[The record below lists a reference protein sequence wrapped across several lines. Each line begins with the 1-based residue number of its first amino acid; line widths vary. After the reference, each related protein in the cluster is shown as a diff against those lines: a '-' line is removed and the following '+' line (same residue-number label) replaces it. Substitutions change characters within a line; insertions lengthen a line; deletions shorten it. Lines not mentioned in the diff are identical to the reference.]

1 MIKYDLETLKL
12 MPFFERLTRAKLK
25 DCFEDSN
32 NFLLFVVNP
41 GEISKALG
49 KNASTVNKLKEKLP
63 NRKIKIVEYNKDLI
77 KFIKNLLLPYKVSSI
92 TLNDDIVTIKSDDT
106 TVKGL
111 LIGRNGKNLRNYESI
126 VNRYFKIKEIKVE

>member
-25 DCFEDSN
+25 DCFEDN
-32 NFLLFVVNP
+32 NKFLLFVVNP

-63 NRKIKIVEYNKDLI
+63 SRKIKIVEYNKDLI

-92 TLNDDIVTIKSDDT
+92 TLNDDTVTIKSDDS

-111 LIGRNGKNLRNYESI
+111 LIGKNGKNLRNYESI